1 MRRGGIFDARPE
13 TKLLFHTMVKNTF
26 RLSFLLGLPWF
37 VGNYA
42 KFELINFIFFP
53 IIILVW
59 VRFITYYYQSAICNS
74 RTEFLFWIL
83 HLFLQCC

>member
-1 MRRGGIFDARPE
+1 LRISKRSGGIIDAKPE

-42 KFELINFIFFP
+42 KFESINIYF
-53 IIILVW
+53 
-59 VRFITYYYQSAICNS
+59 
-74 RTEFLFWIL
+74 EFLMDFYYHYSCL
-83 HLFLQCC
+83 G